1 MASPAAAIY
10 ARISDDKT
18 GGGLGVRRQEEDC
31 RALAEGQGFTVQTV
45 YTDNDISAY
54 SGKRR
59 PGYQRMLDD
68 IAAGSVDVVI
78 SWHTDRL
85 HRSPSELED
94 YIAVCNKH
102 SVTTHTVKGGE
113 IDLRTPEGMLRAG
126 LLGQV
131 ARYESA
137 HKAERVRRAQEQK
150 AMSGG
155 WLGGLRPFGWQITS
169 GVPTLDEAEA
179 AIVREA
185 HAHVLA
191 GFSLG
196 SFIQGLTE
204 RGITTARGGAWS
216 YATLRQML
224 LRPRNA
230 GLAEWKGEVVGQ
242 SEFPAIVERHIWE
255 ATCAVLTDPSRR
267 RSRTNKVKHLLAG
280 IALCECL
287 RPVKSGQ
294 IVDRKGVKHMI
305 YRCSESGAGHVNKR
319 ISYVDEHVERMII
332 FYLARE
338 AHGASS
344 GALDPALV
352 ESLQTDELA
361 HRERLNEAARLFGQG
376 VIDGE
381 QLAEMSKGIN
391 ASLSEVRKKLAE
403 LDEAAAQSERVD
415 MPDIDWTDTGA
426 RQTWDDM
433 HIERK
438 RAWIRNR
445 LVIVLHRHS
454 RGSARIFD
462 PGTVQMIAKSSA
474 AITAT
479 PAVVQQWKEEHAA
492 WEEPAAYG
500 IMIQPPLGPH
510 LPSTRPASGPGA
522 L

>member
-18 GGGLGVRRQEEDC
+18 GGGLGVRRQEDDC
-31 RALAEGQGFTVQTV
+31 RALAEAQGFTVQTV

-54 SGKRR
+54 SGKKR
-59 PGYQRMLDD
+59 PGYQQMLAD
-68 IAAGSVDVVI
+68 IAAGSVDIVI

-137 HKAERVRRAQEQK
+137 HKAERVRRAQQQK
-150 AMSGG
+150 AMTGG
-155 WLGGLRPFGWQITS
+155 WLGGLRPFGWQITN

-196 SFIQGLTE
+196 SFIQGLRE
-204 RGITTARGGAWS
+204 RGITTARGGSWS

-255 ATCAVLTDPSRR
+255 ATSAVLMDPSRR

-305 YRCSESGAGHVNKR
+305 YRCSESGPGHVNKR
-319 ISYVDEHVERMII
+319 MSYVDEHVEKSVI
-332 FYLARE
+332 FWLALE
-338 AHGASS
+338 AGMVAS
-344 GALDPALV
+344 APMDPAEL
-352 ESLQTDELA
+352 EALRTDESA
-361 HRERLNEAARLFGQG
+361 HRERLNAAARMFADGI
-376 VIDGE
+376 IDGE
-381 QLAEMSKGIN
+381 QLAEMSKSIR
-391 ASLSEVRKKLAE
+391 AKLEAIQQR
-403 LDEAAAQSERVD
+403 LVAVDEAVAQRQEISLD
-415 MPDIDWTDTGA
+415 DGTDWSDEASREKWYGL
-426 RQTWDDM
+426 
-433 HIERK
+433 HVERK
-438 RAWIRNR
+438 RAYIRSR
-445 LVIVLHRHS
+445 YDIVLHRHT
-454 RGSARIFD
+454 RGSARVFD
-462 PGTVQMIAKSSA
+462 PATVQMSPKDLNLPERG
-474 AITAT
+474 AT
-479 PAVVQQWKEEHAA
+479 PEGVARWKRERLEAL
-492 WEEPAAYG
+492 PA
-500 IMIQPPLGPH
+500 PH
-510 LPSTRPASGPGA
+510 
-522 L
+522 

>member
-18 GGGLGVRRQEEDC
+18 GGGLGVRRQEDDC
-31 RALAEGQGFTVQTV
+31 RALAEAQGFTVQTV
-45 YTDNDISAY
+45 YRDNDISAY
-54 SGKRR
+54 SGKKR
-59 PGYQRMLDD
+59 PGYQQMLAD

-137 HKAERVRRAQEQK
+137 HKAERVRRAQQQK
-150 AMSGG
+150 AMTGG
-155 WLGGLRPFGWQITS
+155 WLGGLRPFGWQITN

-196 SFIQGLTE
+196 SFIQGLKE
-204 RGITTARGGAWS
+204 RGITTARGGSWS

-230 GLAEWKGEVVGQ
+230 GLAQWKGEVVGQ

-255 ATCAVLTDPSRR
+255 ATSAVLIDPSRR

-305 YRCSESGAGHVNKR
+305 YRCSESGPGHVNKR
-319 ISYVDEHVERMII
+319 MSYVDEHVEKSVI
-332 FYLARE
+332 FWLAFE
-338 AHGASS
+338 AKVAQGAPADPTELE
-344 GALDPALV
+344 ALR
-352 ESLQTDELA
+352 TDETA
-361 HRERLNEAARLFGQG
+361 HRERLNSAARMFAEGT
-376 VIDGE
+376 IDGE
-381 QLAEMSKGIN
+381 QLAEMSKGMR
-391 ASLSEVRKKLAE
+391 AKLEVIQQRLAV
-403 LDEAAAQSERVD
+403 LDEAAALQQEISLD
-415 MPDIDWTDTGA
+415 DGTDWNDEASREKWFGL
-426 RQTWDDM
+426 

-438 RAWIRNR
+438 RAYIRSR
-445 LVIVLHRHS
+445 YEIVLHRHA
-454 RGSARIFD
+454 RGSARVFD
-462 PGTVQMIAKSSA
+462 PATVQMGPKGLDMADSG
-474 AITAT
+474 AT
-479 PAVVQQWKEEHAA
+479 PEGVARWKRERLGVS
-492 WEEPAAYG
+492 PAT
-500 IMIQPPLGPH
+500 P
-510 LPSTRPASGPGA
+510 
-522 L
+522 